1 MVFMREATIFMLEA
15 TNRGIIYCAT
25 TSIAYLEA
33 ALISA
38 LALRQHEPELPITL
52 VYDLASIPQWLFH
65 DQLQEHNITP
75 RFVDTSHLSPLVF
88 SSRWIK
94 TRLNQFSPYA
104 ETLFLDG
111 DILPLQPVLDLWE
124 ALSEND
130 FAMVPD
136 RLPTIGE
143 CDHIAAVEKN
153 YTLGRLPGTTRQFNS
168 GVMLWRNTPNVK
180 MLFQQW
186 HLEWLRFEQQDQ
198 LALVRAIA
206 TAETGI
212 TELPRTY
219 NISPIDAAALPP
231 GEDQVHLLHY
241 WGGTVSSG
249 AFRRSA
255 QIHYPLVVK
264 TVIEL
269 LKPLRINQEP
279 IADKSLTALPS
290 SR

>member
-1 MVFMREATIFMLEA
+1 MVCVMASQ
-15 TNRGIIYCAT
+15 GVIYCAT

-38 LALRQHEPELPITL
+38 IALRQHEPELPITL
-52 VYDLASIPQWLFH
+52 VYDLASIPLWLFH
-65 DQLQEHNITP
+65 DRLQQHNITP
-75 RFVDTSHLSPLVF
+75 RFVSTAHLSPPVF

-104 ETLFLDG
+104 ETLFLDS
-111 DILPLQPVLDLWE
+111 DILPLQPIADLWE

-130 FAMVPD
+130 FAMVLD

-143 CDHIAAVEKN
+143 CDHIADVEKN
-153 YTLGRLPGTTRQFNS
+153 YTLARLPRSTRQFNS
-168 GVMLWRNTPNVK
+168 GVMLWRNTSNVK

-206 TAETGI
+206 TAETRI

-255 QIHYPLVVK
+255 QIHYPQVVK
-264 TVIEL
+264 TVVEL
-269 LKPLRINQEP
+269 LAAMHFNQEP
-279 IADKSLTALPS
+279 IEDKSLIALRS

>member
-1 MVFMREATIFMLEA
+1 MVS
-15 TNRGIIYCAT
+15 RGVIYCAT
-25 TSIAYLEA
+25 TGIAYLEA

-52 VYDLASIPQWLFH
+52 VYDHANIPLWLFH
-65 DQLQEHNITP
+65 DALQPHNITP
-75 RFVDTSHLSPLVF
+75 RFVATDQLSPLVF
-88 SSRWIK
+88 GSRWIK
-94 TRLNQFSPYA
+94 TRLNEFSPYA

-111 DILPLQPVLDLWE
+111 DILPLQPVGDLWA

-143 CDHIAAVEKN
+143 CDHIAVDEKD
-153 YTLGRLPGTTRQFNS
+153 YTLAILPGSTRQFNS
-168 GVMLWRNTPNVK
+168 GVMLWRHNEPVK
-180 MLFQQW
+180 ALFQQW
-186 HLEWLRFEQQDQ
+186 HLEWLRFAKQDQ

-206 TAETGI
+206 TTQTGI
-212 TELPRTY
+212 TELPRIY

-249 AFRRSA
+249 VFRRSA
-255 QIHYPLVVK
+255 QIHHPQVVQ
-264 TVIEL
+264 TVVEL
-269 LKPLRINQEP
+269 LEAMHSNQEP
-279 IADKSLTALPS
+279 IEDKSLTALQS
-290 SR
+290 NR